1 MKKRILGLTVLALSA
16 LSLASCGGSNSSTTI
31 DKGSSVDSITF
42 KNNKN
47 EDVTIKKTDTYQEMI
62 SKLDSLQFG
71 VVRNDNG
78 YLPYKEEYETSN
90 ARESTN
96 TVCFEAVKDD
106 KGSVDF
112 NYDKYTK
119 GKVNLYSSRT
129 INEKIYEY
137 GEDSLFSIGDQT
149 RILND
154 CYDLVTGK
162 VEEKKNVLDKDQGLY
177 IKYTG
182 SVNDG
187 GSIEIAT
194 TSLDNAYKLYGN
206 NDPIVDI
213 SKDHKAT
220 YFTSD
225 FNAYNEEGNYQDLM
239 YSTYKSS
246 SKNIVFRTNNIP
258 SCTTLATDVNYGN
271 IQPAATIIDYDRI
284 PDYLKNYHELSFE
297 LTDKYLVIKNKINT
311 SNNLISF
318 YEQTEFEELVDLYEG
333 SYVYNE
339 VWLDYNNI
347 AKINDY
353 YYLGYAYY
361 KYDQV
366 DIYKDDLLYTE
377 DNAYYDKEVLE
388 ELDLIGKTSNRK
400 QTNEIHLEVSLLDI
414 SKDEINNKKNEFIN
428 KCKNNNFLTE
438 YNFSKVE

>member
-1 MKKRILGLTVLALSA
+1 MKKRILGFTVLALSA

-62 SKLDSLQFG
+62 SKLESLQFG

-119 GKVNLYSSRT
+119 GKVNLYSSRI

-149 RILND
+149 RVLDD

-177 IKYTG
+177 IKHTG
-182 SVNDG
+182 SINDG

-225 FNAYNEEGNYQDLM
+225 FNAYNEEGNYQDLI

-246 SKNIVFRTNNIP
+246 SKNSSNI
-258 SCTTLATDVNYGN
+258 S
-271 IQPAATIIDYDRI
+271 
-284 PDYLKNYHELSFE
+284 LSQIRCSS
-297 LTDKYLVIKNKINT
+297 K
-311 SNNLISF
+311 SISTF
-318 YEQTEFEELVDLYEG
+318 
-333 SYVYNE
+333 
-339 VWLDYNNI
+339 
-347 AKINDY
+347 
-353 YYLGYAYY
+353 
-361 KYDQV
+361 
-366 DIYKDDLLYTE
+366 
-377 DNAYYDKEVLE
+377 
-388 ELDLIGKTSNRK
+388 
-400 QTNEIHLEVSLLDI
+400 
-414 SKDEINNKKNEFIN
+414 
-428 KCKNNNFLTE
+428 
-438 YNFSKVE
+438 